1 MISVFRDFAKSKWAV
16 ALFALLIISFAVVGG
31 SQTDVFKGLGAQHVI
46 SAGER
51 SVDALQ
57 FRTDF
62 ERIRANASEQ
72 EGRPLTTE
80 DLVTA
85 NVHVRYL
92 EAQTQRLGFLE
103 WAERA
108 GIRPDES
115 LIIKRIREI
124 PAFFNQVTGAFD
136 QAQYEQTLAQQNF
149 TPAQLEGEFRD
160 TAVTEHF
167 GSAVQAG
174 IRSPR
179 IFGAL
184 VAGRALELRDG
195 RWFNVTQAMAGTA
208 GAPTDAQLTAF
219 MNENA
224 AQLRRPEFR
233 IASVVLFNDAA
244 GAAPAAI
251 PEARIVERF
260 NFRKDGLSTPERRT
274 FTTLTAPDRAA
285 ADRIAAALRAGQSP
299 TAVAEANRIQPAEY
313 AAQPQ
318 SAVPDPVV
326 GTAVFG
332 LTAGQVSAPIQG
344 RVGFT
349 VAKLVSVTPG
359 APATLEGVRSAIVAE
374 LQEEDAKARVFGRV
388 EAYEKARTD
397 GKPLADAVREIGA
410 RIVQLPPFT
419 QDGRLPDGQPM
430 NAPPQIL
437 QNAYTLTEGA
447 ESDVI
452 DAGQGQYFVLRL
464 DDIQPAALP
473 SLADIRGPL
482 AQQWVMRENARR
494 LTTKAEELAAR
505 VRGGEDIAAVAS
517 SAGAT
522 LTARTGVQQNAES
535 QASLGDGILGGLF
548 GQGRGQVFTG
558 PASETAFVVGRVD
571 AVRAPTAALAAP
583 IGDQIRPRMAQEL
596 VNGVGEAL
604 VAAASRAVKATND
617 PARAIEALGVTPRPA
632 AGAAAPVT
640 PSAPAK

>member
-16 ALFALLIISFAVVGG
+16 ALFVLLILSFAVVGG
-31 SQTDVFKGLGAQHVI
+31 SQTDVFKSLGAQHVI

-51 SVDALQ
+51 SVDANQ

-72 EGRPLTTE
+72 EGRPLTLE

-85 NVHVRYL
+85 NLHVRYL

-103 WAERA
+103 WARRV

-149 TPAQLEGEFRD
+149 TPAQLEEEFRD
-160 TAVTEHF
+160 AAVTEHF

-195 RWFNVTQAMAGTA
+195 RWFTVTQAMAGTT

-219 MNENA
+219 MSENA

-233 IASVVLFNDAA
+233 IASVVLFNDAV
-244 GAAPAAI
+244 GAAPPPI
-251 PEARIVERF
+251 TEERIVERF

-274 FTTLTAPDRAA
+274 FTTLTVADRAA

-299 TAVAEANRIQPAEY
+299 AAVAEANRIQPAEY

-318 SAVPDPVV
+318 SAVPDPAI

-332 LTAGQVSAPIQG
+332 LTSGQVSAPIQG

-349 VAKLVSVTPG
+349 VAKLVAVTPG
-359 APATLEGVRSAIVAE
+359 APATLEGVREAIVTE
-374 LQEEDAKARVFGRV
+374 LQDEDAKARVFSRV

-430 NAPPQIL
+430 LRPPQIL
-437 QNAYTLTEGA
+437 QTAWTLSKGG

-473 SLADIRGPL
+473 ALADIREPL
-482 AQQWVMRENARR
+482 AQQWTLRENARR
-494 LTTKAEELAAR
+494 LTNKAEELAAR
-505 VRGGEDIAAVAS
+505 VRGGEDIAAVAQ

-522 LTARTGVQQNAES
+522 LTNRTGVQQNAES

-583 IGDQIRPRMAQEL
+583 IADQIRPRMAQEL
-596 VNGVGEAL
+596 VNGAGESL
-604 VAAASRAVKATND
+604 VAAASRRVKAEND
-617 PARAIEALGVTPRPA
+617 PARAVEALGVTPPA
-632 AGAAAPVT
+632 AGATTPVAPAAP
-640 PSAPAK
+640 AQ

>member
-31 SQTDVFKGLGAQHVI
+31 SQTDVFKSLGAQHVI

-51 SVDALQ
+51 SVDAAQ
-57 FRTDF
+57 FRADF
-62 ERIRANASEQ
+62 ERIRTNASEQ
-72 EGRPLTTE
+72 EGRPLTTQ
-80 DLVTA
+80 DLVNA

-103 WAERA
+103 WARKV

-124 PAFFNQVTGAFD
+124 PAFFNQITGAFD
-136 QAQYEQTLAQQNF
+136 QAQYEQTLAQQNYS
-149 TPAQLEGEFRD
+149 PVQLEDEFRD
-160 TAVTEHF
+160 AAVTEHF

-179 IFGAL
+179 IYGAL
-184 VAGRALELRDG
+184 IAGRALELRDG

-244 GAAPAAI
+244 GAAAPEI

-274 FTTLTAPDRAA
+274 FTTLTAPDRAG

-318 SAVPDPVV
+318 SAVPDPAV

-359 APATLEGVRSAIVAE
+359 APATLEGVREAVVAE
-374 LQEEDAKARVFGRV
+374 LQEEDAKARIFSRV

-397 GKPLADAVREIGA
+397 GKPLADAVREVGA

-430 NAPPQIL
+430 NAPPQIT
-437 QNAYTLTEGA
+437 QSAYALTEGA

-452 DAGQGQYFVLRL
+452 DSGQGQYFVLRL

-473 SLADIRGPL
+473 TLADVREPL
-482 AQQWVMRENARR
+482 AQQWIARENARR
-494 LTTKAEELAAR
+494 LTSKAEELAAR
-505 VRGGEDIAAVAS
+505 VRGGEDIAAVAA

-522 LTARTGVQQNAES
+522 LTTRAGVQQNAEA
-535 QASLGDGILGGLF
+535 QGALGDGVLGGLF

-583 IGDQIRPRMAQEL
+583 VADQIRARLAQEL
-596 VNGVGEAL
+596 LNGAGEGL
-604 VAAASRAVKATND
+604 VAAAARVSRAEND
-617 PARAIEALGVTPRPA
+617 PVRAIEALGVT
-632 AGAAAPVT
+632 APVPGAT
-640 PSAPAK
+640 PPTAPAQ

>member
-1 MISVFRDFAKSKWAV
+1 MISVFRDFAKSKWAI

-31 SQTDVFKGLGAQHVI
+31 SQTDVFRGLGAQHVI

-51 SVDALQ
+51 SVDAAQ
-57 FRTDF
+57 FRADF
-62 ERIRANASEQ
+62 ERIRTNASEQ
-72 EGRPLTTE
+72 EGRPLTLE

-92 EAQTQRLGFLE
+92 EGQTQRLGFLE
-103 WAERA
+103 WARRV
-108 GIRPDES
+108 GIRPDET

-124 PAFFNQVTGAFD
+124 PAFFNQVTGQFD

-149 TPAQLEGEFRD
+149 TPVQLEEEFRD

-167 GSAVQAG
+167 GSAIQAG

-184 VAGRALELRDG
+184 IAGRALELRDG

-219 MNENA
+219 MSENA

-233 IASVVLFNDAA
+233 IGSVVLFNDAP
-244 GAAPAAI
+244 GFTPPAI

-318 SAVPDPVV
+318 SAVPDPAV

-332 LTAGQVSAPIQG
+332 LTTGQVSAPIQG

-349 VAKLVSVTPG
+349 VAKLVSIAPG
-359 APATLEGVRSAIVAE
+359 APATLEGVREAIVTE
-374 LQEEDAKARVFGRV
+374 LQEEDAKARIFSRV

-397 GKPLADAVREIGA
+397 GKPLADAVREVGA

-430 NAPPQIL
+430 NAPPQII
-437 QNAYTLTEGA
+437 QNAYTLTKGA

-473 SLADIRGPL
+473 ALADVREPL
-482 AQQWVMRENARR
+482 AQQWMMRENARR
-494 LTTKAEELAAR
+494 LTSKAEELAAR
-505 VRGGEDIAAVAS
+505 VRGGEDIAAVAT

-522 LTARTGVQQNAES
+522 LTTRAGVQQNAGS
-535 QASLGDGILGGLF
+535 QASLGDGVLGGLF

-583 IGDQIRPRMAQEL
+583 IADQIRPRLAQEL
-596 VNGVGEAL
+596 INGAGEAL
-604 VAAASRAVKATND
+604 VAAAARAAKAEND
-617 PARAIEALGVTPRPA
+617 PVRAIEALGVTPPA
-632 AGAAAPVT
+632 AGATTPATPAAP
-640 PSAPAK
+640 AQ

>member
-31 SQTDVFKGLGAQHVI
+31 SQTDVFKSLGAQHVI

-51 SVDALQ
+51 SVDAAQ
-57 FRTDF
+57 FRADF
-62 ERIRANASEQ
+62 ERIRTNASEQ
-72 EGRPLTTE
+72 EGRPLTTQ
-80 DLVTA
+80 DLVNA

-92 EAQTQRLGFLE
+92 EAQTRRLGFLE
-103 WAERA
+103 WARKV

-124 PAFFNQVTGAFD
+124 PAFFNQITGAFD
-136 QAQYEQTLAQQNF
+136 QAQYEQTLAQQNYS
-149 TPAQLEGEFRD
+149 PVQLEDEFRD
-160 TAVTEHF
+160 AAVTEHF

-179 IFGAL
+179 IYGAL
-184 VAGRALELRDG
+184 IAGRALELRDG

-244 GAAPAAI
+244 GAAAPEI

-274 FTTLTAPDRAA
+274 FTTLTAPDRAG

-318 SAVPDPVV
+318 SAVPDPAV

-359 APATLEGVRSAIVAE
+359 APATLEGVREAVVAE
-374 LQEEDAKARVFGRV
+374 LQEEDAKARIFSRV

-397 GKPLADAVREIGA
+397 GKPLADAVREVGA

-430 NAPPQIL
+430 NAPPQIT
-437 QNAYTLTEGA
+437 QSAYALTEGA

-452 DAGQGQYFVLRL
+452 DSGQGQYFVLRL

-473 SLADIRGPL
+473 TLADVREPL
-482 AQQWVMRENARR
+482 AQQWIARENARR
-494 LTTKAEELAAR
+494 LTGKAEELAAR
-505 VRGGEDIAAVAS
+505 VRGGEDIAAVAA

-522 LTARTGVQQNAES
+522 LTTRAGVQQNAEA
-535 QASLGDGILGGLF
+535 QGALGDGVLGGLF

-583 IGDQIRPRMAQEL
+583 VADQIRARLAQEL
-596 VNGVGEAL
+596 LNGAGEGL
-604 VAAASRAVKATND
+604 VAAAARVSRAEND
-617 PARAIEALGVTPRPA
+617 PVRAIEALGVT
-632 AGAAAPVT
+632 APVPGAT
-640 PSAPAK
+640 PPTAPAQ

>member
-1 MISVFRDFAKSKWAV
+1 MISVFRDFAKSKWAI
-16 ALFALLIISFAVVGG
+16 ALFGLLIISFAVVGG
-31 SQTDVFKGLGAQHVI
+31 SQTDVFKSLGAQHVI
-46 SAGER
+46 SAGDR
-51 SVDALQ
+51 SVDGIQ
-57 FRTDF
+57 FRSDF
-62 ERIRANASEQ
+62 ERIRTNAQEQ
-72 EGRPLTTE
+72 EGRPVTTE
-80 DLVTA
+80 EMVAA

-103 WAERA
+103 WARRA

-124 PAFFNQVTGAFD
+124 PAFFNQITGQFD
-136 QAQYEQTLAQQNF
+136 QAQYEQVLAQQNF
-149 TPAQLEGEFRD
+149 TPVLLEQEFRD

-167 GSAVQAG
+167 ASAIQAG

-195 RWFNVTQAMAGTA
+195 RWFNVTQAMAGSA

-224 AQLRRPEFR
+224 TQLRRPEFR
-233 IASVVLFNDAA
+233 IASVILFNDAA
-244 GAAPAAI
+244 GAAPPAI

-260 NFRKDGLSTPERRT
+260 NFRKDSLSTPERRT

-299 TAVAEANRIQPAEY
+299 AAVAEANRIQPAEF

-318 SAVPDPVV
+318 SAVSDPAV

-332 LTAGQVSAPIQG
+332 MTAGQVSAPIQG

-349 VAKLVSVTPG
+349 VAKLVAVTPG
-359 APATLEGVRSAIVAE
+359 APATLEGVREAIVAE
-374 LQEEDAKARVFGRV
+374 LQEEDAKARVFSRV

-397 GKPLADAVREIGA
+397 GKPLADAVREVGA

-437 QNAYTLTEGA
+437 QNAYALTKGA

-464 DDIQPAALP
+464 DDIQASALP
-473 SLADIRGPL
+473 TLADVREPL
-482 AQQWVMRENARR
+482 ARQWVQRENARR
-494 LTTKAEELAAR
+494 LTNKAEELAAR
-505 VRGGEDIAAVAS
+505 VRGGEDIAAVAR
-517 SAGAT
+517 SAGAD
-522 LTARTGVQQNAES
+522 LSIRTGVQQNAES

-571 AVRAPTAALAAP
+571 AVRAPTAIIAAP
-583 IGDQIRPRMAQEL
+583 IADQIRPRMAQEL
-596 VNGVGEAL
+596 VNGAGEQL
-604 VAAASRAVKATND
+604 LAAAARAAKAEND
-617 PARAIEALGVTPRPA
+617 PARAVEALGVTPPPAGATPATPA
-632 AGAAAPVT
+632 A
-640 PSAPAK
+640 PAQ

>member
-16 ALFALLIISFAVVGG
+16 ALFALLIISFAIVGG
-31 SQTDVFKGLGAQHVI
+31 SQTDVFKSLGAQHVI
-46 SAGER
+46 SAGDR
-51 SVDALQ
+51 SVDAAQ
-57 FRTDF
+57 FRSDF
-62 ERIRANASEQ
+62 ERIRTNASEQ
-72 EGRPLTTE
+72 EGRQLTLQ

-85 NVHVRYL
+85 NVHIQYL
-92 EAQTQRLGFLE
+92 ESQTQRLGFMA
-103 WAERA
+103 WAHKV

-136 QAQYEQTLAQQNF
+136 QTQYEQALAAQNV
-149 TPAQLEGEFRD
+149 TPVQLEDEFRD

-179 IFGAL
+179 IYGAL

-195 RWFNVTQAMAGTA
+195 RWFTVTQAMAGTA

-233 IASVVLFNDAA
+233 IASVVLFNDAN
-244 GAAPAAI
+244 GAAPT
-251 PEARIVERF
+251 PVTEERIVERF

-274 FTTLTAPDRAA
+274 FTTLTVGDRAA

-299 TAVAEANRIQPAEY
+299 AAVAEANRIQPAEY

-318 SAVPDPVV
+318 SAVPDPAV

-344 RVGFT
+344 RLGFT
-349 VAKLVSVTPG
+349 VAKLAAVTPG
-359 APATLEGVRSAIVAE
+359 APATLEGVRDAIVAE
-374 LQEEDAKARVFGRV
+374 LQEEDAKGRVFSRV

-397 GKPLADAVREIGA
+397 GKSLADAVREIGA

-437 QNAYTLTEGA
+437 QNAYALTEGG

-473 SLADIRGPL
+473 TLADIREPL
-482 AQQWVMRENARR
+482 ARQWVARENARR
-494 LTTKAEELAAR
+494 LTNKAEELAAR
-505 VRGGEDIAAVAS
+505 VRSGEDIAAVAR
-517 SAGAT
+517 SAGVE
-522 LTARTGVQQNAES
+522 LTTRTGVQQNAEA
-535 QASLGDGILGGLF
+535 QASVGEGTLGGLF
-548 GQGRGQVFTG
+548 GQSRGQVFTG

-571 AVRAPTAALAAP
+571 AVRAAPAAAAAP
-583 IGDQIRPRMAQEL
+583 IADQIRPRMAQEL
-596 VNGVGEAL
+596 VNGAGEAL
-604 VAAASRAVKATND
+604 VAAAARASKAEND
-617 PARAIEALGVTPRPA
+617 PARALEALGVTAPAPGATPGAPA
-632 AGAAAPVT
+632 A
-640 PSAPAK
+640 PAQ

>member
-1 MISVFRDFAKSKWAV
+1 MISVFRDFAKSKWA
-16 ALFALLIISFAVVGG
+16 AGLFILLIISFAIVGG
-31 SQTDVFKGLGAQHVI
+31 SQTDVFKSLGAQHVI
-46 SAGER
+46 SAGDR
-51 SVDALQ
+51 SVDANQ
-57 FRTDF
+57 FRADF
-62 ERIRANASEQ
+62 ERIRTNAAEQ
-72 EGRPLTTE
+72 EGRPLTTQ
-80 DLVTA
+80 DLVDA

-92 EAQTQRLGFLE
+92 EAQTQRLGFME
-103 WAERA
+103 WADRV

-136 QAQYEQTLAQQNF
+136 QAQYEQALARQNV
-149 TPAQLEGEFRD
+149 TPVQLEEEFRD

-167 GSAVQAG
+167 GSAVSAG
-174 IRSPR
+174 LRSPR
-179 IFGAL
+179 IYGAL

-233 IASVVLFNDAA
+233 IVSVVLFNDAA
-244 GAAPAAI
+244 GSTPPAI

-274 FTTLTAPDRAA
+274 FTTLTVGDRAA

-299 TAVAEANRIQPAEY
+299 TAVAQANRIQPAEY

-318 SAVPDPVV
+318 SAVPDPAV

-332 LTAGQVSAPIQG
+332 LTTGQVSAPIQG

-359 APATLEGVRSAIVAE
+359 APATLEGVRDAIVAE
-374 LQEEDAKARVFGRV
+374 LQEEDAKARVYGRV
-388 EAYEKARTD
+388 EAYEKARAD
-397 GKPLADAVREIGA
+397 GKPLADAVREVGA

-437 QNAYTLTEGA
+437 QNAYALAKGA
-447 ESDVI
+447 ESDVV

-464 DDIQPAALP
+464 DDIRPAALP
-473 SLADIRGPL
+473 TLAEIREPL
-482 AQQWVMRENARR
+482 ARQWVARENARR
-494 LTTKAEELAAR
+494 LTNKAEELAAR
-505 VRGGEDIAAVAS
+505 VRGGEDIAAVAR
-517 SAGAT
+517 SAGAE
-522 LTARTGVQQNAES
+522 LTSQTGVQQNAAAQS
-535 QASLGDGILGGLF
+535 AYGDGVLGGLF

-583 IGDQIRPRMAQEL
+583 IGQQIRPRMVQEL
-596 VNGVGEAL
+596 TQGAGEAL
-604 VAAASRAVKATND
+604 VSAAARAVKAEND
-617 PARAIEALGVTPRPA
+617 PARALEALGVTPSATGAATPGAPA
-632 AGAAAPVT
+632 A
-640 PSAPAK
+640 PAQ

>member
-1 MISVFRDFAKSKWAV
+1 MISVFRDFAKSKWAI

-31 SQTDVFKGLGAQHVI
+31 SQTDVFRGLGAQHVI

-51 SVDALQ
+51 SVDAAQ
-57 FRTDF
+57 FRADF
-62 ERIRANASEQ
+62 ERIRTNASEQ
-72 EGRPLTTE
+72 EGRPLTLE

-92 EAQTQRLGFLE
+92 EGQTQRLGFLE
-103 WAERA
+103 WARRV

-124 PAFFNQVTGAFD
+124 PAFFNQVTGQFD

-149 TPAQLEGEFRD
+149 TPVQLEEEFRD

-167 GSAVQAG
+167 GSAIQAG

-184 VAGRALELRDG
+184 IAGRALELRDG

-219 MNENA
+219 MSENA

-244 GAAPAAI
+244 GAAAPAI

-332 LTAGQVSAPIQG
+332 LTTGQVSAPIQG

-349 VAKLVSVTPG
+349 VAKLVSIAPG
-359 APATLEGVRSAIVAE
+359 APATLEGVREAIVTE
-374 LQEEDAKARVFGRV
+374 LQEEDAKARIFSRV

-397 GKPLADAVREIGA
+397 GKPLADAVREVGA

-419 QDGRLPDGQPM
+419 QDARLPDGQPM
-430 NAPPQIL
+430 NAPPQII
-437 QNAYTLTEGA
+437 QNAYTLTKGA

-473 SLADIRGPL
+473 ALADVREPL
-482 AQQWVMRENARR
+482 AQQWIMRENARR
-494 LTTKAEELAAR
+494 LTSKAEELAAR
-505 VRGGEDIAAVAS
+505 VRGGEDIAAVAA

-522 LTARTGVQQNAES
+522 LTTRAGVQQNAAS
-535 QASLGDGILGGLF
+535 QASLGDGVLGGLF

-571 AVRAPTAALAAP
+571 GVRAPTAALAAP
-583 IGDQIRPRMAQEL
+583 IADQIRPRLAQEL
-596 VNGVGEAL
+596 INGAGEAL
-604 VAAASRAVKATND
+604 VAAAARAAKAEND
-617 PARAIEALGVTPRPA
+617 PARAIEALGVTPPVAGATTPATPA
-632 AGAAAPVT
+632 A
-640 PSAPAK
+640 PAQ

>member
-1 MISVFRDFAKSKWAV
+1 MISVFRDFAKSKWAI

-31 SQTDVFKGLGAQHVI
+31 SQTDVFRGLGAQHVI

-51 SVDALQ
+51 SVDAAQ
-57 FRTDF
+57 FRADF
-62 ERIRANASEQ
+62 ERIRTNASEQ
-72 EGRPLTTE
+72 EGRPLTLE

-92 EAQTQRLGFLE
+92 EGQTQRLGFLE
-103 WAERA
+103 WARRV
-108 GIRPDES
+108 GIRPDET

-124 PAFFNQVTGAFD
+124 PAFFNQVTGQFD

-149 TPAQLEGEFRD
+149 TPVQLEEEFRD

-167 GSAVQAG
+167 GSAIQAG

-184 VAGRALELRDG
+184 IAGRALELRDG

-219 MNENA
+219 MSENA

-233 IASVVLFNDAA
+233 IGSVVLFNDAP
-244 GAAPAAI
+244 GFTPPAI

-318 SAVPDPVV
+318 SAVPDPAV

-332 LTAGQVSAPIQG
+332 LTTGQVSAPIQG

-349 VAKLVSVTPG
+349 VAKLVSIAPG
-359 APATLEGVRSAIVAE
+359 APATLEGVREAIVTE
-374 LQEEDAKARVFGRV
+374 LQEEDAKARIFSRV

-397 GKPLADAVREIGA
+397 GKPLADAVREVGA

-430 NAPPQIL
+430 NAPPQII
-437 QNAYTLTEGA
+437 QNAYTLTKGA

-473 SLADIRGPL
+473 ALADVREPL
-482 AQQWVMRENARR
+482 AQQWMMRENARR
-494 LTTKAEELAAR
+494 LTSKAEELAAR
-505 VRGGEDIAAVAS
+505 VRGGEDIAAVAT

-522 LTARTGVQQNAES
+522 LTTRAGVQQNAGS
-535 QASLGDGILGGLF
+535 QASLGDGVLGGLF

-583 IGDQIRPRMAQEL
+583 IADQIRPRLAQEL
-596 VNGVGEAL
+596 INGAGEAL
-604 VAAASRAVKATND
+604 VAAAARAAKAEND
-617 PARAIEALGVTPRPA
+617 PARAIEALGVTPPA
-632 AGAAAPVT
+632 AGATTPATPAAP
-640 PSAPAK
+640 AQ

>member
-16 ALFALLIISFAVVGG
+16 ALFVLLILSFAVVGG
-31 SQTDVFKGLGAQHVI
+31 SQTDVFKSLGAQHVI

-51 SVDALQ
+51 SVDANQ

-72 EGRPLTTE
+72 EGRPLTLE

-85 NVHVRYL
+85 NLHVRYL

-103 WAERA
+103 WARRV

-149 TPAQLEGEFRD
+149 TPAQLEEEFRD
-160 TAVTEHF
+160 AAVTEHF

-195 RWFNVTQAMAGTA
+195 RWFTVTQAMAGTT

-219 MNENA
+219 MSENA

-233 IASVVLFNDAA
+233 IASVVLFNDAV
-244 GAAPAAI
+244 GAAPPPI
-251 PEARIVERF
+251 TEERIVERF

-274 FTTLTAPDRAA
+274 FTTLTVADRAA

-299 TAVAEANRIQPAEY
+299 AAVAEANRIQPAEY

-318 SAVPDPVV
+318 SAVADPAV

-332 LTAGQVSAPIQG
+332 LTNGQVSAPIQG

-349 VAKLVSVTPG
+349 VAKLVAVTPG
-359 APATLEGVRSAIVAE
+359 APATLEGVREAIVTE
-374 LQEEDAKARVFGRV
+374 LQDEDAKARVFSRV

-437 QNAYTLTEGA
+437 QNAYTLTKGA

-473 SLADIRGPL
+473 SLADIREPL
-482 AQQWVMRENARR
+482 AQQWTLRENARR
-494 LTTKAEELAAR
+494 LTNKAEELAAR
-505 VRGGEDIAAVAS
+505 VRGGEDIAAVAR
-517 SAGAT
+517 SAGAE
-522 LTARTGVQQNAES
+522 LTTRTGVQQNAES
-535 QASLGDGILGGLF
+535 QGSLGDGVLGGLF

-583 IGDQIRPRMAQEL
+583 IADQIRPRMAQEL
-596 VNGVGEAL
+596 VNGAGESL
-604 VAAASRAVKATND
+604 VAAASRKVKAEND
-617 PARAIEALGVTPRPA
+617 PARAVEALGVTPPA
-632 AGAAAPVT
+632 AGATTPAAPA
-640 PSAPAK
+640 APAQ

>member
-1 MISVFRDFAKSKWAV
+1 MISLFRDFAKSKWA
-16 ALFALLIISFAVVGG
+16 AGLFVLLIISFAVVGG
-31 SQTDVFKGLGAQHVI
+31 SQTDVFKSLGAQHVI
-46 SAGER
+46 TAGDR
-51 SVDALQ
+51 SVDAVQ
-57 FRTDF
+57 FRNDF
-62 ERIRANASEQ
+62 ERIRANAQEQ

-80 DLVTA
+80 DLVKA

-103 WAERA
+103 WARNV

-124 PAFFNQVTGAFD
+124 PAFFNQVTGQFD
-136 QAQYEQTLAQQNF
+136 QAQYEQTLARQNF
-149 TPAQLEGEFRD
+149 TPVQLEEEFRD

-167 GSAVQAG
+167 GSAIQAG

-195 RWFNVTQAMAGTA
+195 RWFNVTQAMAGTSA
-208 GAPTDAQLTAF
+208 APTDAQLTAF
-219 MNENA
+219 LNENA
-224 AQLRRPEFR
+224 TQLRRPEFR
-233 IASVVLFNDAA
+233 ITSIVLFNDAA
-244 GAAPAAI
+244 GFTPPAI

-260 NFRKDGLSTPERRT
+260 NFRKDSLSTPERRT
-274 FTTLTAPDRAA
+274 FTTLTAPDRAG

-299 TAVAEANRIQPAEY
+299 TAVAEANHIQPAEF

-318 SAVPDPVV
+318 SAVPDPAV

-332 LTAGQVSAPIQG
+332 LTTGQVSAPIQG

-359 APATLEGVRSAIVAE
+359 APATLEGVRDAIVAE
-374 LQEEDAKARVFGRV
+374 LQEEDGKARVFSRV

-397 GKPLADAVREIGA
+397 GKPLADAVREVGA

-419 QDGRLPDGQPM
+419 QDGRLPNEQPM
-430 NAPPQIL
+430 GAPPQIT
-437 QNAYTLTEGA
+437 QTAYALTKGA
-447 ESDVI
+447 ESDVV
-452 DAGQGQYFVLRL
+452 DSGQGQYFVLRL

-473 SLADIRGPL
+473 TLADVREPL
-482 AQQWVMRENARR
+482 TRQWVMRENARR
-494 LTTKAEELAAR
+494 LTNKAEELAAR
-505 VRGGEDIAAVAS
+505 VRGGEDIAAVAA

-522 LTARTGVQQNAES
+522 LTARTGVQQNAEAQS
-535 QASLGDGILGGLF
+535 ALGDGVLGGLF

-583 IGDQIRPRMAQEL
+583 IADQIRPRMAQEL
-596 VNGVGEAL
+596 VNGAGEAL
-604 VAAASRAVKATND
+604 VAAAARASKAEND
-617 PARAIEALGVTPRPA
+617 PARAIEALGVTPPP
-632 AGAAAPVT
+632 AGAATT
-640 PSAPAK
+640 PTAPAQ

>member
-31 SQTDVFKGLGAQHVI
+31 SQTDVFKSLGAQHVI
-46 SAGER
+46 SAGDR
-51 SVDALQ
+51 SVDAAQ
-57 FRTDF
+57 FRSDF
-62 ERIRANASEQ
+62 ERIRNNAQQQ

-80 DLVTA
+80 ELVAA
-85 NVHVRYL
+85 NVHIRYL
-92 EAQTQRLGFLE
+92 ESQTQRLGFME
-103 WAERA
+103 WAHRA

-136 QAQYEQTLAQQNF
+136 QAQYEQALAQQNV
-149 TPAQLEGEFRD
+149 TPAQLEDEFRD

-195 RWFNVTQAMAGTA
+195 RWFTVTQAMAGTA

-244 GAAPAAI
+244 GTAPAPI
-251 PEARIVERF
+251 TEERIVERF

-274 FTTLTAPDRAA
+274 FTTLTVADRAA

-299 TAVAEANRIQPAEY
+299 AAVAEANRIQPAEF

-318 SAVPDPVV
+318 SAVPDPAV

-344 RVGFT
+344 RLGFT
-349 VAKLVSVTPG
+349 VAKLVAVTPG
-359 APATLEGVRSAIVAE
+359 APATLEGVRAAIVAE
-374 LQEEDAKARVFGRV
+374 LQEEDAKGRVFSRV
-388 EAYEKARTD
+388 EAYEKARTE
-397 GKPLADAVREIGA
+397 GKTLADAVREVGA

-437 QNAYTLTEGA
+437 QNAYALTKGA
-447 ESDVI
+447 ESDLI

-473 SLADIRGPL
+473 ALADIREPL
-482 AQQWVMRENARR
+482 AQQWIQRENARR
-494 LTTKAEELAAR
+494 LSNKAEELAAR
-505 VRGGEDIAAVAS
+505 VRGGEDIAAVAR
-517 SAGAT
+517 SAGLE
-522 LTARTGVQQNAES
+522 LTTRTGLQQNA
-535 QASLGDGILGGLF
+535 QAQQAIGEGALSGLF

-558 PASETAFVVGRVD
+558 PASNTAFVVGRVD
-571 AVRAPTAALAAP
+571 AVRAAPAAEAAP
-583 IGDQIRPRMAQEL
+583 IADQIRPRMAQEL
-596 VNGVGEAL
+596 INGAGEAL
-604 VAAASRAVKATND
+604 VAAAARASKAEND
-617 PARAIEALGVTPRPA
+617 PARALEALGVSAPA
-632 AGAAAPVT
+632 AGATPGAPAAP
-640 PSAPAK
+640 AQ